1 MQVTVRDPFPFLSP
15 VSANAPRRLLA
26 QAKGL
31 PTPRVALVNAGSVNA
46 LEGIRE
52 AADEG
57 LADPVLIGDVEK
69 IKTVADEIEWNIS
82 ALPLINA
89 PHATAAPM
97 AAEMARTGQV
107 QAIMKGQIHTSTF
120 LKGLLPSSAGLRA
133 PGTRCGHVF
142 HVTAPGS
149 DRPLL
154 MTDGALN
161 VNPDVETRKECLRH
175 AVKLAHQL
183 GITEPKAGI
192 LSATEDPIPSLP
204 NSMEAREIADWA
216 KTALP
221 HCTVTGPMAMDL
233 ILSKEAAAAKGFDS
247 AVCGDADI
255 ILSPNITTANA
266 VFKLMVLGM
275 GCCAAGLV
283 LGAKVPILLTSRAQA
298 APARIASAALGVIAA
313 EAPE

>member
-1 MQVTVRDPFPFLSP
+1 MQVSVRDPFPFLAP
-15 VSANAPRRLLA
+15 VSAKAPQRLLD
-26 QAKGL
+26 QARGL
-31 PTPRVALVNAGSVNA
+31 PTPNVALVNAGSANA
-46 LEGIRE
+46 LNGIRE
-52 AADEG
+52 AAEAG
-57 LADPVLIGDVEK
+57 LAKPILIGDSDK
-69 IKTVADEIEWNIS
+69 IKAVADEVEWDIS
-82 ALPLINA
+82 DLPLMHA
-89 PHATAAPM
+89 PHADAAPM
-97 AAEMARTGQV
+97 AAELARAGDA

-161 VNPDVETRKECLRH
+161 VDPDVETRKECLRH
-175 AVKLAHQL
+175 AVRLAHQL
-183 GITEPKAGI
+183 GISNPKAGI

-204 NSMEAREIADWA
+204 NSVEAREIANWA

-221 HCTVTGPMAMDL
+221 HCTVDGPMAMDL
-233 ILSKEAAAAKGFDS
+233 ILSKEAARIKGFDS
-247 AVCGDADI
+247 QVPGDADI

-313 EAPE
+313 GATE